1 MKINKLTTSV
11 SHNVGPDVDS
21 KPPSEAPLGPGFT
34 GPVLVNNQR
43 LFAEMLNH
51 LQTQPRIALDT
62 ESDSLFRYTPKVCL
76 IQLSVPNEPENPDP
90 AQVLD
95 YLVDPLRLD
104 DLAPLGTLFAN
115 PACEVI
121 MHAAENDMLTLQRD
135 FGLHFGCIFDTQLA
149 ARILGWPRV
158 GLAALLEEHFG
169 VISNKQMQRTNWG
182 QRPLTPQQIAYAK
195 MDTHY
200 LPALRAKQI
209 EQLQANGHWVEA
221 EEAFSLLVQNN
232 RELRPLNERS
242 FWQMSGTREVPRD
255 QLAVLQALWEW
266 REAEAQRLDRPPFKV
281 MGDDTL
287 MQLTTRQPR
296 TTNEL
301 RQINGVGEVTFSRY
315 GTTLLAVLAEGKRRP
330 VPAFPPSTL
339 RPEQMMD
346 VAARA
351 RYDAL
356 RAWRTSTAESRG
368 VAPEIIFANSTLLE
382 LAQRMPQN
390 EAELLEF
397 AEIGPWK
404 VKSYGAAL
412 LRLLHQ
418 RSGK

>member
-11 SHNVGPDVDS
+11 SPDPAQTD
-21 KPPSEAPLGPGFT
+21 L
-34 GPVLVNNQR
+34 VLVNNQR
-43 LFAEMLNH
+43 LFAQMLNH

-62 ESDSLFRYTPKVCL
+62 ESESLFRYTPKVCL
-76 IQLSVPNEPENPDP
+76 IQLSVPSEPENPHP
-90 AQVLD
+90 AQVMD

-104 DLAPLGTLFAN
+104 DLAPLGALFAN

-135 FGLHFGCIFDTQLA
+135 FGFRFARVFDTQLA

-169 VISNKQMQRTNWG
+169 AISNKQMQRTNWG
-182 QRPLTPQQIAYAK
+182 QRPLTPQQVAYAQ

-221 EEAFSLLVQNN
+221 EEAFSLLVRNN
-232 RELRPLNERS
+232 KELRPLNERS
-242 FWQMSGTREVPRD
+242 FWQMSGTRDVPRD

-266 REAEAQRLDRPPFKV
+266 REDEAHRLDRPPFKV

-287 MQLTTRQPR
+287 MQLATRQPR
-296 TTNEL
+296 TTSEL

-315 GTTLLAVLAEGKRRP
+315 GQTLLAVLAEGKRRP
-330 VPAFPPSTL
+330 VPAFPAATL
-339 RPEQMMD
+339 RPEQMLD

-356 RAWRTSTAESRG
+356 RAWRTSTAEARS
-368 VAPEIIFANSTLLE
+368 VAPEIIFTNSTLLE

-404 VKSYGAAL
+404 VKSYGVAL

-418 RSGK
+418 RTGK